1 MGNMN
6 EAVDLSK
13 SPIGQSLR
21 RREDKRFI
29 TGNANYTD
37 DVVLQGQTYGV
48 FLRSPHAHARIRSI
62 DLAAAKKAPGVVDI
76 ITGADLADAKVG
88 GLPCG
93 WLIHSKDGA
102 PMKEPAHPVLAQGK
116 VRHVGDQVALVVA
129 ETLLQAKDAAELIVV
144 DYEELPAVIDLSA
157 ASSIGSAVHDDV
169 ADNTCYDWGHGDKG
183 AVEAAFAKAAHV
195 TKLSFVNNRLIPN
208 AIEPRAANA
217 AYNKS
222 DESYTLY
229 VANQNPHVERLLMC
243 AFVLGLPESKVRVIA
258 PDVGGGFG
266 SKIFL
271 YPEDVALVWASK
283 RVGRPIK
290 WTAERSESFL
300 TDAHGR
306 DHVTT
311 AELAMDKDGNFLA
324 LRVKT
329 IANMGAYLS
338 TFASAVPTILY
349 ATLLAGQ
356 YKTPAIYAEVKAVFT
371 NTAPVDA
378 YRGAGRPEAT
388 YVIERLI
395 DDAARELGRDPVELR
410 RINLIPPQKI
420 PYKNAFGLNY
430 DSGNFPA
437 NQKRVLE
444 LADWDGF
451 PKRREDAKRRGK
463 LRGIGLANPIEK
475 AAGPGQ
481 EFAEIRFHP
490 SGNAML
496 LMGSKNQGQG
506 HETVFKQILNER
518 LGLDPA
524 EVQYIDGDTDRVAFG
539 IGTNGSRSTV
549 IGGSALWIAADK
561 IIAKG
566 KRLAAHLLEAAEADI
581 EFAVGDSGG
590 NFAVAGTDRRITIT
604 EVAKAAFQIGRL
616 PPGFEGG
623 LFETGTFSPSDTT
636 YPNGSHVCEVE
647 IDPDTGELEILNYVV
662 VDDVGTV
669 VNPIGLKGQIHGG
682 VAQGLGQAVMEE
694 VVYDRESGQLLSGS
708 FMDYAM
714 PRAEDFPY
722 MSIESNP
729 CPTKLNPLGA
739 KGAGEA
745 GTVGALPAIVNAVL
759 DALAP
764 LGVNHI
770 EMPTTSQRI
779 WQAMQAVAAG
789 C

>member
-1 MGNMN
+1 
-6 EAVDLSK
+6 
-13 SPIGQSLR
+13 
-21 RREDKRFI
+21 
-29 TGNANYTD
+29 
-37 DVVLQGQTYGV
+37 
-48 FLRSPHAHARIRSI
+48 
-62 DLAAAKKAPGVVDI
+62 
-76 ITGADLADAKVG
+76 
-88 GLPCG
+88 C
-93 WLIHSKDGA
+93 
-102 PMKEPAHPVLAQGK
+102 
-116 VRHVGDQVALVVA
+116 
-129 ETLLQAKDAAELIVV
+129 
-144 DYEELPAVIDLSA
+144 
-157 ASSIGSAVHDDV
+157 
-169 ADNTCYDWGHGDKG
+169 
-183 AVEAAFAKAAHV
+183 
-195 TKLSFVNNRLIPN
+195 
-208 AIEPRAANA
+208 
-217 AYNKS
+217 
-222 DESYTLY
+222 
-229 VANQNPHVERLLMC
+229 
-243 AFVLGLPESKVRVIA
+243 
-258 PDVGGGFG
+258 
-266 SKIFL
+266 
-271 YPEDVALVWASK
+271 
-283 RVGRPIK
+283 
-290 WTAERSESFL
+290 ERSEAVL
-300 TDAHGR
+300 ADEHAR
-306 DHVTT
+306 DNISE
-311 AELAMDKDGNFLA
+311 AELALDRDGRFLA

-329 IANMGAYLS
+329 FANVGAYIS
-338 TFASAVPTILY
+338 SERN
-349 ATLLAGQ
+349 LLATFGNVGTLAGV
-356 YKTPAIYAEVKAVFT
+356 YDIPAAHVAVLAVMANT
-371 NTAPVDA
+371 NGTAP

-524 EVQYIDGDTDRVAFG
+524 EVQYIDR
-539 IGTNGSRSTV
+539 
-549 IGGSALWIAADK
+549 
-561 IIAKG
+561 
-566 KRLAAHLLEAAEADI
+566 
-581 EFAVGDSGG
+581 
-590 NFAVAGTDRRITIT
+590 
-604 EVAKAAFQIGRL
+604 
-616 PPGFEGG
+616 
-623 LFETGTFSPSDTT
+623 
-636 YPNGSHVCEVE
+636 
-647 IDPDTGELEILNYVV
+647 DTGELEILNYVV

-714 PRAEDFPY
+714 PRAANFPY
-722 MSIESNP
+722 MRIESNP

-764 LGVNHI
+764 LGV
-770 EMPTTSQRI
+770 
-779 WQAMQAVAAG
+779 
-789 C
+789 